1 MDNNN
6 FEFIR
11 QFLKDETAII
21 LDSSKEYLVESRL
34 TPISKEL
41 SYSSIDELINAF
53 KISHNEQI
61 KLKIIDAMTIN
72 ETLFF
77 RDVHPFEALRNKI
90 LPEIIKNKPVKK
102 IDIWCAAS
110 SSGQEPYTIAMI
122 LKEISTQLSD
132 WKVNIVASD
141 ISEKMLSKAKE
152 GIYNQLEIN
161 RGLPI
166 NYLAKYFEKNGSN
179 WQISKEI
186 RDMVKFEK
194 INLMRSWNIPKM
206 DLVFMRNVLIY
217 FDVDTKKNIVQRV
230 EKTLHPLGYL
240 FLGGAETT
248 LGISNEFVRVGI
260 DKVPCYQLK
269 LKTTI

>member
-1 MDNNN
+1 
-6 FEFIR
+6 
-11 QFLKDETAII
+11 
-21 LDSSKEYLVESRL
+21 
-34 TPISKEL
+34 
-41 SYSSIDELINAF
+41 
-53 KISHNEQI
+53 
-61 KLKIIDAMTIN
+61 
-72 ETLFF
+72 
-77 RDVHPFEALRNKI
+77 
-90 LPEIIKNKPVKK
+90 
-102 IDIWCAAS
+102 
-110 SSGQEPYTIAMI
+110 MI